1 VYDVLI
7 IGAGPGP
14 AAGLGDQNA
23 IELACKAAP
32 DEILHLEHLG
42 VTFHRDGARAFGG
55 ASAARTFY
63 VAGITGQALLHVL
76 YEQLLK
82 HEETV
87 DRFEERFVTSLLRGD
102 DGQVIDYA
110 GVYKCCGFPIIT
122 LRKQLSL
129 AQAGRHVGDAIDAHA
144 DCLVTPRL
152 LCHLNLDMQQP
163 LAAKTVGRSLG
174 LPVLHL
180 PELVGLALRLG
191 MARHIVK
198 ATRVIDG
205 SQAVIAAAT

>member
-1 VYDVLI
+1 VL
-7 IGAGPGP
+7 GRRDTRVRRPDHRGGPGP

-87 DRFEERFVTSLLRGD
+87 DRFEERFVTSLPRGD
-102 DGQVIDYA
+102 DGQCF
-110 GVYKCCGFPIIT
+110 G
-122 LRKQLSL
+122 
-129 AQAGRHVGDAIDAHA
+129 AIARVSRPLTNLLDRPV
-144 DCLVTPRL
+144 LRL
-152 LCHLNLDMQQP
+152 LHCPSRPPPAD
-163 LAAKTVGRSLG
+163 R
-174 LPVLHL
+174 
-180 PELVGLALRLG
+180 
-191 MARHIVK
+191 
-198 ATRVIDG
+198 
-205 SQAVIAAAT
+205 